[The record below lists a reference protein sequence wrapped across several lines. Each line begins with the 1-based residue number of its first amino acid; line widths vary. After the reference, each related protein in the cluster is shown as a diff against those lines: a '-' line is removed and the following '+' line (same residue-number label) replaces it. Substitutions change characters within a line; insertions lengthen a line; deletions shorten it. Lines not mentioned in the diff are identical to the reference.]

1 MGTCFPSAILGEA
14 GYLVAHQNHIR
25 KLSLITPLNCIGEGP
40 ALEQFAN
47 LHELS
52 WKGLTT
58 DLQVSILRDF
68 LIISHNRLTSLELDF
83 VSWAEVQ
90 KAQGL
95 SDDSDDD
102 NFDDDDSDDD
112 DSNVEFTPLL
122 EFILPKFFDNRQI
135 VLPSLRKISLSAASL
150 KGSFDRLIEAFNLR
164 NVSEIRVLNCRAT
177 MLLLEYMCLKNI
189 PLQATRAELLLSSPN
204 FGGRLN
210 GFIDFVAP
218 FRSLEDLFVLFES
231 LYADQYYVDSIY
243 AHRSTLRRLVY
254 HRRQYC
260 LEENAPYFEEYCD
273 NALDEVSGLQKV
285 LQENKLESLGLCAEP
300 SMLRKIF
307 QDTARHVYSLQ
318 LLHLRFTGKA
328 ERKPKFL
335 KNGADYEGDGP
346 SEQWTRAQQTAIE
359 NGTTPPPRSPAS
371 TEAEFRE
378 MWEEIHGRNWQE
390 DEEQELEAFANWAFG
405 PDGFPCLRVLASG
418 DFSYGNRFAGSRTL
432 WCRETRGSTM
442 RANWRPVERK
452 DVLENELVDAN
463 MDMLSACPVSPLYYS
478 YGREDKFPG
487 IS

>member
-1 MGTCFPSAILGEA
+1 MGTCFPSAILGEE

-25 KLSLITPLNCIGEGP
+25 KLSLITPLNCVGLGP
-40 ALEQFAN
+40 ALEQFGN
-47 LHELS
+47 LQELS
-52 WKGLTT
+52 WKGLTN
-58 DLQVSILRDF
+58 DLQFSILRGF
-68 LIISHNRLTSLELDF
+68 LDVSHERLTSLELDF
-83 VSWAEVQ
+83 VKWAEVE
-90 KAQGL
+90 KPYGL
-95 SDDSDDD
+95 SDGSDDSDS
-102 NFDDDDSDDD
+102 DDSDSD
-112 DSNVEFTPLL
+112 VEFTPLL
-122 EFILPKFFDNRQI
+122 ELILPERYDTYQM
-135 VLPSLRKISLSAASL
+135 VLPNLRKISLSAASFE
-150 KGSFDRLIEAFNLR
+150 GSFDQLIEAFNLR
-164 NVSEIRVLNCRAT
+164 NVSELRVLNCKVT
-177 MLLLEYMCLKNI
+177 MQLLEYMDLKNI
-189 PLQATRAELLLSSPN
+189 PLQVIRAELLLSSP
-204 FGGRLN
+204 GLEGMSDD
-210 GFIDFVAP
+210 FIDFVAP

-231 LYADQYYVDSIY
+231 LYADQCYVDSIY

-273 NALDEVSGLQKV
+273 NALEEVSGLEKI

-300 SMLRKIF
+300 SMLQKNF
-307 QDTARHVYSLQ
+307 QGTARHVYSLQ

-335 KNGADYEGDGP
+335 KNGADYESDGP

-359 NGTTPPPRSPAS
+359 NGTTPPPGSPAS

-390 DEEQELEAFANWAFG
+390 DEEKELEAFANWAFG

-432 WCRETRGSTM
+432 CCRETRGSTM